1 MEFTGK
7 VIAVIPDKSGTGQ
20 NGKPWKTREFVVET
34 VEQYPRR
41 GCFLLRDENID
52 RFPVEGGM
60 EVKVKFDPNA
70 REWEWRFYNTLTA
83 WGVERK

>member
-41 GCFLLRDENID
+41 GCFLHRGETI
-52 RFPVEGGM
+52 
-60 EVKVKFDPNA
+60 
-70 REWEWRFYNTLTA
+70 
-83 WGVERK
+83 ER